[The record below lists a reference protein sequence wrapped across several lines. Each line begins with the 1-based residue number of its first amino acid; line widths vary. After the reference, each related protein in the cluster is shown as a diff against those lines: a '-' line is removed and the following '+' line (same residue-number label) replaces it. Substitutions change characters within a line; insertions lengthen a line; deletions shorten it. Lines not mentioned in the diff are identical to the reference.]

1 MSRAFSIAMTAWAAK
16 FCSNAICL
24 SVKGRTFLT
33 IECDRAKENV
43 VSVQRHY
50 NCASNAADFDE
61 VPQTC
66 GGRKASVILSISDL
80 KDALARFDSP
90 QGSSSTG
97 WSGAKLPQP
106 IAKLRVSVD
115 CTKMKT
121 LTVPRPQKTK
131 GRFA

>member
-1 MSRAFSIAMTAWAAK
+1 MRF
-16 FCSNAICL
+16 
-24 SVKGRTFLT
+24 
-33 IECDRAKENV
+33 
-43 VSVQRHY
+43 
-50 NCASNAADFDE
+50 
-61 VPQTC
+61 
-66 GGRKASVILSISDL
+66 
-80 KDALARFDSP
+80 ARFDSP

-131 GRFA
+131 GRFAQVRRLFKDRLEHRLKVAGRCIDDLQDLGGRGLLLQCLARLGQQPRVFHCDDRLCREILQERDLLVGEWPDLL